1 MPWLAGHDTMP
12 KRRCFS
18 LQLYLWPRSVAK
30 ASGVD
35 AEIVETAAVTCSPA
49 ADLAAALHR
58 QRALPLFTCGDPADG
73 VRVLEAVHA
82 AGFPIVEFTNRA
94 PGNVDV
100 FRALVAEAAR
110 RLPGLVLGAG
120 TILDVAQA
128 EAFHDAGAA
137 FIVAPHLD
145 EEVGRWCAARH
156 VPWCPGTGTVTEM
169 MRAQRL
175 GAAVI
180 KVFPADALGGPAFLK
195 AVRGP
200 LPWLPLMPSGGVS
213 LDPENL
219 RDWFAAGAHCVGI
232 GSQLV
237 DTASIAD
244 RRFDVIAARAR
255 QLAAA
260 LATIE

>member
-1 MPWLAGHDTMP
+1 VT
-12 KRRCFS
+12 
-18 LQLYLWPRSVAK
+18 
-30 ASGVD
+30 AS
-35 AEIVETAAVTCSPA
+35 TA
-49 ADLAAALHR
+49 ADLAAALHV
-58 QRALPLFTCGDPADG
+58 QKALPLFTCGDPAAG
-73 VRVLEAVHA
+73 VRVLEALHA
-82 AGFPIVEFTNRA
+82 AGFRIIEFTNRA

-100 FRALVAEAAR
+100 FREMAAEAGR

-120 TILDVAQA
+120 TILDIAQA

-145 EEVGRWCAARH
+145 EEVGRWCASRGL
-156 VPWCPGTGTVTEM
+156 PWCPGTGTVTEM
-169 MRAQRL
+169 MRAHRL

-200 LPWLPLMPSGGVS
+200 LPWLRLMPSGGVS
-213 LDPENL
+213 LDPGNL

-237 DTASIAD
+237 DAVTIAAGRFDEIAD
-244 RRFDVIAARAR
+244 RGSRLASS
-255 QLAAA
+255 LAA
-260 LATIE
+260 IG